1 MISLMKF
8 RILLLSICL
17 SFFSIVPLL
26 ADVTTF
32 HVSPNGSDRFPGTQ
46 AKPWKTLEYAFSK
59 LQDVEEDVRLVVMDG
74 EYYPLSTLRLEGI
87 KGRSIFIEAA
97 AGSSPTIRGDR
108 RILKFRTQGKFLV
121 ADLKSFGVTGFGE
134 ACDKDNLLD
143 LYWEGTRQSI
153 ASYPEQGFIISA
165 DAMGETVVDKVTR
178 KEGVFSYADDRVSS
192 WAGEQ
197 DAWIYGY
204 FRWDWRDEYQKIH
217 SMDSVKKVIT
227 LEEPWHHYGY
237 KSGFKFRGVNL
248 FCELDSPG
256 EYYVDRER
264 GRLYWMPPEGYKK
277 GDEVSLSVFNAGN
290 MMEVFDCENV
300 TVKGLTFVGGRTNAM
315 AVEKSRNVLL
325 EGIGAF
331 RFGCDALHVCSSEDV
346 RIEGCRFG
354 TLGHTGMK
362 LSGGDRSTLRPS
374 GYVVHNTIV
383 KDISLFRHTYEPALF
398 FSGCGLNVSHCE
410 FSGSSSSAMRIEGND
425 VVVEYCHFHDLV
437 QESDDQGAIDIFYN
451 YGYRGNVIRYNLWE
465 NIRGGSLHGSAGV
478 RFDDM
483 ISGQKVYGNI
493 FRNVGGGHF
502 GGVQIHGGKDNVVE
516 DNLFY
521 NCNIG
526 VSFSPWGQAHWDE
539 ALTRE
544 EVVKRL
550 YEEVD
555 IDSPLYRERYPEL
568 AGDIHSNVDRN
579 IIRNNLM
586 VGCRRMF
593 YDEKG
598 QNCIINNSALSTGED
613 AELSKPLEHYLSP
626 EILASFG
633 LKPIPYKEIGPEG
646 SRLF

>member
-1 MISLMKF
+1 MRKVKVF
-8 RILLLSICL
+8 FVVVAAVLSV
-17 SFFSIVPLL
+17 SAWSK
-26 ADVTTF
+26 DY
-32 HVSPNGSDRFPGTQ
+32 HVSPRGKSLEKALKSISMEKSDVRLILSGGDYFISGPVIFKDLKGVTIEAAPGQ
-46 AKPWKTLEYAFSK
+46 EPVLRGDRIIKGFKPWK
-59 LQDVEEDVRLVVMDG
+59 DG
-74 EYYPLSTLRLEGI
+74 ILRASLKSLGI
-87 KGRSIFIEAA
+87 K
-97 AGSSPTIRGDR
+97 DM
-108 RILKFRTQGKFLV
+108 
-121 ADLKSFGVTGFGE
+121 GE
-134 ACDKDNLLD
+134 ACVKADLVD
-143 LYWEGTRQSI
+143 LYWKGERQRIAAYPDEG
-153 ASYPEQGFIISA
+153 FLIS
-165 DAMGETVVDKVTR
+165 GEALGQTVVDDVTR
-178 KEGVFSYADDRVSS
+178 KEGIFKYKEEVIDS
-192 WAGEQ
+192 WADEK

-204 FRWDWRDEYQKIH
+204 FRWEWKDDYG
-217 SMDSVKKVIT
+217 KVASIDPQART
-227 LEEPWHHYGY
+227 ISIAEPWHYYGY
-237 KSGFKFRGVNL
+237 KDGFKFKGVNIL
-248 FCELDSPG
+248 KGLDSPG
-256 EYYVDRER
+256 EYYIDREA
-264 GRLYWMPPEGYKK
+264 GVLYWYPPVDYAP
-277 GDEVSLSVFNAGN
+277 GDEVTISVFSSEF
-290 MMEVFDCENV
+290 MLEVSGCEGV
-300 TVKGLTFVGGRTNAM
+300 AVQGLTFIGGRTNAVS
-315 AVEKSRNVLL
+315 VEGSRNILL
-325 EGIGAF
+325 DGIGAF
-331 RFGCDALHVCSSEDV
+331 RFGGDALHVSSSENV

-362 LSGGDRSTLRPS
+362 LSGGDRRTLSPS
-374 GYVVHNTIV
+374 GYVVRNTIV
-383 KDISLFRHTYEPALF
+383 QDISLFRHTYEPALI

-410 FSGSSSSAMRIEGND
+410 FSGSFSSAMRFEGND
-425 VVVEYCHFHDLV
+425 IVVEYCHFHDLV

-451 YGYRGNVIRYNLWE
+451 YGYRGNVIRYNLLE

-516 DNLFY
+516 NNLFY

-586 VGCRRMF
+586 VGCGRMF

-598 QNCIINNSALSTGED
+598 QNSIINNSALSTGED
-613 AELSKPLEHYLSP
+613 AELSKPLEYYLSP
-626 EILASFG
+626 EVLASFG